1 MASKVS
7 YGISKGYIAII
18 TEDSQG
24 NITYGNP
31 IAVPGLV
38 SLNTDPQTADP
49 TIFYADNIEY
59 YKSPAQNQGYEGDLV
74 VALAN
79 ADFLKNVLGQTEDS
93 DGVLYENSNDVQ
105 KRFALGFQAE
115 GDDKNRR
122 FWFYDCTATRPSRE
136 HSTKEDSVEPGTDTI
151 PITMKPRTSDGM
163 VKCVIEETASNTAV
177 YSAWFS
183 AVHEK
188 TESI

>member
-18 TEDSQG
+18 TEDAQG
-24 NITYGNP
+24 NISYGSP

-38 SLNTDPQTADP
+38 SLNTDPQSADP

-59 YKSPAQNQGYEGDLV
+59 YKSPAQNQGYEGNLV

-79 ADFLKNVLGQTEDS
+79 ADFLKNVLGQTQDS
-93 DGVLYENSNDVQ
+93 DGVLYENSNDTQ
-105 KRFALGFQAE
+105 KRFAFGFQAD

-136 HSTKEDSVEPGTDTI
+136 HNTNEDSVEPGTDTI
-151 PITMKPRTSDGM
+151 PITMKPRSSDGM
-163 VKCVIEETASNTAV
+163 VKCVIEENATNTAV
-177 YSAWFS
+177 YNGWFS

-188 TESI
+188 TESL

>member
-18 TEDSQG
+18 TEDAQG
-24 NITYGNP
+24 NITYGTP

-38 SLNTDPQTADP
+38 SLNTDPQSADP

-59 YKSPAQNQGYEGDLV
+59 YKSPVQNQGYEGDLV

-79 ADFLKNVLGQTEDS
+79 VDFLKNVLGQTQDS
-93 DGVLYENSNDVQ
+93 DGVLYENSNDTQ
-105 KRFALGFQAE
+105 KRFAFGFQAD

-136 HSTKEDSVEPGTDTI
+136 YNTKEDSIEPGTDTI
-151 PITMKPRTSDGM
+151 PITIKPRTIDGM
-163 VKCVIEETASNTAV
+163 VKCVIEESATNTAV
-177 YSAWFS
+177 YNGWFS
-183 AVHEK
+183 TVHEK
-188 TESI
+188 TESL

>member
-1 MASKVS
+1 MAVKVS

-24 NITYGNP
+24 NISYGSP
-31 IAVPGLV
+31 IAVAGLI
-38 SLNTDPQTADP
+38 SLNTDPQSADP

-79 ADFLKNVLGQTEDS
+79 ADFLKNVLGQTQDS
-93 DGVLYENSNDVQ
+93 DGVLYENSNDTQ
-105 KRFALGFQAE
+105 KRFAFGFQAE

-136 HSTKEDSVEPGTDTI
+136 HNTKEDSVEPGTDTI

-163 VKCVIEETASNTAV
+163 VKCVIEENATNTAV
-177 YSAWFS
+177 YNGWFS

-188 TESI
+188 TESL